1 MKLAHDGSVYTM
13 EIPKHY
19 KSEFFIQES
28 QSLDIQLALYWQ
40 QSSEEHSL
48 GKAGWGRLRREDGES
63 EIEKG
68 RDNNESSDS

>member
-13 EIPKHY
+13 EIPECY

-28 QSLDIQLALYWQ
+28 QSLNIQLALYWQ
-40 QSSEEHSL
+40 LGSEEHSL
-48 GKAGWGRLRREDGES
+48 GKAGWRRLSREDGEN

-68 RDNNESSDS
+68 RESNESSDS